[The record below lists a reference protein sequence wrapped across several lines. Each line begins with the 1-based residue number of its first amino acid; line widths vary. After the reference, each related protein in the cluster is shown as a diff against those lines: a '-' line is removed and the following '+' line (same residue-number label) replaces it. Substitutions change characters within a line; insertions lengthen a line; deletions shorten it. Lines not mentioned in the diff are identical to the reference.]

1 MNQILH
7 KIRAER
13 EGFTLIELMIS
24 IVIFMIFLG
33 MVSQSYISIV
43 RTQRQA
49 NEVRKMYSDVRLVMD
64 FLSEEIRLSSI
75 DYDCY
80 AGKGTSCEGVIA
92 GTFFDGRTEHLAL
105 IRQGGGQ
112 KTFVK
117 LDDEGRLV
125 VKKLLREG
133 NEYIPAPGYETNY
146 RPLTSDRVTIDALSF
161 AIFPDVN
168 PYSNEILE
176 GTNIPIYA
184 DNGTQFQPKVTT
196 FMSVSNAEGVDIP
209 FDFDFQTTVS
219 SRVYSRAT

>member
-1 MNQILH
+1 MN
-7 KIRAER
+7 RER

-24 IVIFMIFLG
+24 IVIFVLFLG
-33 MVSQSYISIV
+33 IVSQSYISIV
-43 RTQRQA
+43 RTQREA

-80 AGKGTSCEGVIA
+80 AGKGTNCEGVIA
-92 GTFFDGRTEHLAL
+92 GTFFNGQTEHLAL

-117 LDDEGRLV
+117 LDDDGRLV
-125 VKKLLREG
+125 VKKLLRDG
-133 NEYIPAPGYETNY
+133 DEYIPAPGYETDY
-146 RPLTSDRVTIDALSF
+146 RPLTSDRVRFEHLSF

-168 PYSNEILE
+168 PYSNEVLP
-176 GTNIPIYA
+176 GSNVPIYA

-196 FMSVSNAEGVDIP
+196 FMTVKNSDEVSTS